1 MDWDKLKIF
10 HNVALD
16 LNISEAAHK
25 MNISHSSISRQI
37 SALER
42 DLKVSLFKR
51 HARGLTL
58 TEQGKILFKTA
69 HDIFGKIALTEAK
82 LTESKEKPTGPLTIA
97 ATVAF
102 GTTWLAPRIEKFT
115 NSYPEIDVSI
125 IIENKYTDLAQ
136 GEADVALRLTEPTQ
150 MDLIRFPLYEF
161 QFKIY
166 SSPEYIEKF
175 GIPKDVSELPNHK
188 IVAFGDSVEPS
199 IPDVNCILDLLPKN
213 KKVKTLFISNMYG
226 VMRAIGGG
234 AGIGALPEYMRIS
247 NNNLVPI
254 LPNAETPKTII
265 YFTYLQSLYY
275 SISFCIILV
284 REFKLHTEKLNFFS
298 LTTSKRH

>member
-25 MNISHSSISRQI
+25 MNISHSSISRQV

-42 DLKVSLFKR
+42 ELKVSLFKR

-69 HDIFGKIALTEAK
+69 HDIFGKIALTEAQ
-82 LTESKEKPTGPLTIA
+82 LTDSKEKPAGPLTIA

-102 GTTWLAPRIEKFT
+102 GTTWLAPRIEKFA
-115 NSYPEIDVSI
+115 NSYPDIDISI
-125 IIENKYTDLAQ
+125 LIENKYTDLAQ
-136 GEADVALRLTEPTQ
+136 GDADVALRLTEPTQ

-175 GIPKDVSELPNHK
+175 GIPQDISELSKHK
-188 IVAFGDSVEPS
+188 IVAFGHDVEPS
-199 IPDVNCILDLLPKN
+199 IPDVNCIIDLLPKK
-213 KKVKTLFISNMYG
+213 KKVKILYISNMYG

-234 AGIGALPEYMRIS
+234 AGIGALPEYMKIS
-247 NNNLVPI
+247 SNNLVPI
-254 LPNAETPKTII
+254 LPDAKTPKAVI
-265 YFTYLQSLYY
+265 YFTYPSELKGSKKIAALRD
-275 SISFCIILV
+275 FLV
-284 REFKLHTEKLNFFS
+284 RETNKEKQ
-298 LTTSKRH
+298 R

>member
-37 SALER
+37 SSLER

-115 NSYPEIDVSI
+115 HSYPEIDVSI

-254 LPNAETPKTII
+254 LPNADTPKTII
-265 YFTYLQSLYY
+265 YFTYPPELKGSKKIEALRD
-275 SISFCIILV
+275 FLV
-284 REFKLHTEKLNFFS
+284 REVNKEKKS
-298 LTTSKRH
+298 

>member
-37 SALER
+37 SSLER
-42 DLKVSLFKR
+42 ELKVSLFRR

-69 HDIFGKIALTEAK
+69 HDIFGKIALTEAQ
-82 LTESKEKPTGPLTIA
+82 LTESKEKPTGSLTIA

-102 GTTWLAPRIEKFT
+102 GTTWLAPRIVKFS
-115 NSYPEIDVSI
+115 NSYPDIDISI
-125 IIENKYTDLAQ
+125 RIENKYTDLAQ
-136 GEADVALRLTEPTQ
+136 GEADVALRLREPTQ
-150 MDLIRFPLYEF
+150 VDLIRFPLYKF

-175 GIPKDVSELPNHK
+175 GIPNDVSELSKHK
-188 IVAFGDSVEPS
+188 IIAFGHDVEPS
-199 IPDVNCILDLLPKN
+199 IPDVNCILDLIPKN

-226 VMRAIGGG
+226 VMRAIVGG
-234 AGIGALPEYMRIS
+234 AVIGALPEYMKS
-247 NNNLVPI
+247 SKNNLVPI
-254 LPNAETPKTII
+254 LPDAKTPKAVI
-265 YFTYLQSLYY
+265 YFTYPPELKGSKKIEALRD
-275 SISFCIILV
+275 FLV
-284 REFKLHTEKLNFFS
+284 REVNKERKD
-298 LTTSKRH
+298 

>member
-37 SALER
+37 SSLER
-42 DLKVSLFKR
+42 ELKVSLFKR

-69 HDIFGKIALTEAK
+69 HDIFGKIALTEAQ
-82 LTESKEKPTGPLTIA
+82 LTESKEKPTGSLTIA

-102 GTTWLAPRIEKFT
+102 GTTWLAPRIVKFS
-115 NSYPEIDVSI
+115 NSYPDIDISI
-125 IIENKYTDLAQ
+125 RIENRYTDLAQ
-136 GEADVALRLTEPTQ
+136 GEADVALRLREPTQ
-150 MDLIRFPLYEF
+150 VDLIRFPLYKF

-175 GIPKDVSELPNHK
+175 GIPNDVSELSKHK
-188 IVAFGDSVEPS
+188 IIAFGHDVEPS
-199 IPDVNCILDLLPKN
+199 IPDVNCILDLIPKN

-234 AGIGALPEYMRIS
+234 AGIGALPEYMKS
-247 NNNLVPI
+247 SKNNLVPI
-254 LPNAETPKTII
+254 LPDAKTPKAVI
-265 YFTYLQSLYY
+265 YFTYPPELKGSKKIEALRD
-275 SISFCIILV
+275 FLV
-284 REFKLHTEKLNFFS
+284 REVNKERKD
-298 LTTSKRH
+298 

>member
-37 SALER
+37 SSLER
-42 DLKVSLFKR
+42 ELKVSLFKR

-69 HDIFGKIALTEAK
+69 HDIFGKIALTEAQ
-82 LTESKEKPTGPLTIA
+82 LTESKEKPTGSLTIA

-102 GTTWLAPRIEKFT
+102 GTTLLAPRIVKFS
-115 NSYPEIDVSI
+115 NSYPDIDISI
-125 IIENKYTDLAQ
+125 RIENKYTDLAQ
-136 GEADVALRLTEPTQ
+136 GEADVALRLREPTQ
-150 MDLIRFPLYEF
+150 VDLIRFPLYKF

-166 SSPEYIEKF
+166 SSPEYIKKF
-175 GIPKDVSELPNHK
+175 GIPNNVSELSKHK
-188 IVAFGDSVEPS
+188 IIAFGHDVEPS
-199 IPDVNCILDLLPKN
+199 IPDVNCILDLIPKN

-234 AGIGALPEYMRIS
+234 AGIGALPEYMKS
-247 NNNLVPI
+247 SKNNLVPI
-254 LPNAETPKTII
+254 LPDAKTPKAVI
-265 YFTYLQSLYY
+265 YFTYPPELKGSKKIEALRD
-275 SISFCIILV
+275 FLV
-284 REFKLHTEKLNFFS
+284 REVNKEK
-298 LTTSKRH
+298 KD

>member
-82 LTESKEKPTGPLTIA
+82 LTESKENPTGPLTIA

-115 NSYPEIDVSI
+115 NSYPDIDVSI

-254 LPNAETPKTII
+254 LPNADTPKTII
-265 YFTYLQSLYY
+265 YFTYPPELKGSKKIDALRD
-275 SISFCIILV
+275 FLV
-284 REFKLHTEKLNFFS
+284 REVNKEKKS
-298 LTTSKRH
+298 

>member
-37 SALER
+37 SSLER

-82 LTESKEKPTGPLTIA
+82 LTESKENPTGPLTIA

-115 NSYPEIDVSI
+115 NSYPDIDVSI

-254 LPNAETPKTII
+254 LPTADTPKTII
-265 YFTYLQSLYY
+265 YFTYPPELKGSKKIEALRD
-275 SISFCIILV
+275 FLV
-284 REFKLHTEKLNFFS
+284 REVNKEKKS
-298 LTTSKRH
+298 

>member
-82 LTESKEKPTGPLTIA
+82 LTESKENPTGPLTIA

-115 NSYPEIDVSI
+115 NSYPDIDVSI

-175 GIPKDVSELPNHK
+175 GIPKDISELPNHK

-254 LPNAETPKTII
+254 LPTVDTPKTII
-265 YFTYLQSLYY
+265 YFTYPPELKGSKKIEALRD
-275 SISFCIILV
+275 FLV
-284 REFKLHTEKLNFFS
+284 REVNKEKKS
-298 LTTSKRH
+298 

>member
-42 DLKVSLFKR
+42 ELKVSLFKR

-69 HDIFGKIALTEAK
+69 HDIFGKIALTEAQ
-82 LTESKEKPTGPLTIA
+82 LTESKEKPTGPLKIA

-115 NSYPEIDVSI
+115 NSYPDIDVSI

-136 GEADVALRLTEPTQ
+136 GEADVALRLKEPTQ

-175 GIPKDVSELPNHK
+175 GIPKDVSELSNHK

-199 IPDVNCILDLLPKN
+199 IPDVNCILELLPKN

-254 LPNAETPKTII
+254 LPTVDTPKTII
-265 YFTYLQSLYY
+265 YFTYPPELKGSKKIEALRD
-275 SISFCIILV
+275 FLV
-284 REFKLHTEKLNFFS
+284 REVNKEKKN
-298 LTTSKRH
+298 

>member
-82 LTESKEKPTGPLTIA
+82 LTESKENPTGPLTIA

-115 NSYPEIDVSI
+115 NSYPDIDVSI

-254 LPNAETPKTII
+254 LPNADTPKTII
-265 YFTYLQSLYY
+265 YFTYPPELKGSKKIEALRD
-275 SISFCIILV
+275 FLV
-284 REFKLHTEKLNFFS
+284 REVNKEKKS
-298 LTTSKRH
+298 

>member
-69 HDIFGKIALTEAK
+69 HDIFGKIALTDAK

-234 AGIGALPEYMRIS
+234 AGIGALPEYMKIS

-254 LPNAETPKTII
+254 LPNADTPKTII
-265 YFTYLQSLYY
+265 YFTYPPELKGSKKIEALRD
-275 SISFCIILV
+275 FLV
-284 REFKLHTEKLNFFS
+284 REVNKEKKS
-298 LTTSKRH
+298 

>member
-25 MNISHSSISRQI
+25 MNISHSSISRQV

-42 DLKVSLFKR
+42 ELKVSLFKR

-69 HDIFGKIALTEAK
+69 HDIFGKIALTEAQ
-82 LTESKEKPTGPLTIA
+82 LTDSKEKPAGPLTIA

-102 GTTWLAPRIEKFT
+102 GTTWLAPRIEKFA
-115 NSYPEIDVSI
+115 NSYPEIDISI
-125 IIENKYTDLAQ
+125 LIENKYTDLAQ
-136 GEADVALRLTEPTQ
+136 GDADVALRLTEPTQ

-166 SSPEYIEKF
+166 SSPEYIEKY
-175 GIPKDVSELPNHK
+175 GIPKDVSELSKHK
-188 IVAFGDSVEPS
+188 IVAFGHDVEPS
-199 IPDVNCILDLLPKN
+199 IPDVNCIIDLLPKK
-213 KKVKTLFISNMYG
+213 KKVKILYISNMYG

-234 AGIGALPEYMRIS
+234 AGIGALPEYMKIS
-247 NNNLVPI
+247 SNNLVPI
-254 LPNAETPKTII
+254 LPDAKTPKAMI
-265 YFTYLQSLYY
+265 YFTYPSELKGSKKIAALRD
-275 SISFCIILV
+275 FLV
-284 REFKLHTEKLNFFS
+284 RETNKEKQ
-298 LTTSKRH
+298 R

>member
-25 MNISHSSISRQI
+25 MNISHSSISRQV

-42 DLKVSLFKR
+42 ELKVSLFKR

-69 HDIFGKIALTEAK
+69 HDIFGKIALTEAQ
-82 LTESKEKPTGPLTIA
+82 LTDSKEKPTGPLTIA

-102 GTTWLAPRIEKFT
+102 GTTWLAPRIEKFA
-115 NSYPEIDVSI
+115 NSYPDIDISI

-166 SSPEYIEKF
+166 SSPEYIEKY
-175 GIPKDVSELPNHK
+175 GIPKDVAELSKHK
-188 IVAFGDSVEPS
+188 IVAFGHDVEPS
-199 IPDVNCILDLLPKN
+199 IPDVNCILDLLPK
-213 KKVKTLFISNMYG
+213 KKNVKILYVSNMYG

-234 AGIGALPEYMRIS
+234 AGIGALPEYMKIS
-247 NNNLVPI
+247 SNNLVPI
-254 LPNAETPKTII
+254 LPDAKTPKAVI
-265 YFTYLQSLYY
+265 YFTYPSELKGSKKIAALRD
-275 SISFCIILV
+275 FLV
-284 REFKLHTEKLNFFS
+284 RETNKEQQL
-298 LTTSKRH
+298 

>member
-69 HDIFGKIALTEAK
+69 HDVFGKIALTEAK

-115 NSYPEIDVSI
+115 NSYPDIDVSI

-188 IVAFGDSVEPS
+188 IVAFGDTVEPS

-254 LPNAETPKTII
+254 LPTADTPKTII
-265 YFTYLQSLYY
+265 YFTYPPELKGSKKIEALRD
-275 SISFCIILV
+275 FLV
-284 REFKLHTEKLNFFS
+284 REVNKEKKS
-298 LTTSKRH
+298 

>member
-37 SALER
+37 SSLER
-42 DLKVSLFKR
+42 ELKVSLFKR

-69 HDIFGKIALTEAK
+69 HDIFGKIALTEAQ
-82 LTESKEKPTGPLTIA
+82 LTESKEKPTGSLTIA

-102 GTTWLAPRIEKFT
+102 GTTWLAPRIVKFS
-115 NSYPEIDVSI
+115 NSYPDIDISI
-125 IIENKYTDLAQ
+125 RIENRYTDLAQ
-136 GEADVALRLTEPTQ
+136 GEADVALRLREPTQ
-150 MDLIRFPLYEF
+150 VDLIRFPLYKF

-175 GIPKDVSELPNHK
+175 GIPNDVSELSKHK
-188 IVAFGDSVEPS
+188 IIAFGHDIEPS
-199 IPDVNCILDLLPKN
+199 IPDVNCILDLIPKN

-234 AGIGALPEYMRIS
+234 AGIGALPEYMKS
-247 NNNLVPI
+247 SKNNLVPI
-254 LPNAETPKTII
+254 LPDAKTPKAVI
-265 YFTYLQSLYY
+265 YFTYPPELKGSKKIEALRD
-275 SISFCIILV
+275 FLV
-284 REFKLHTEKLNFFS
+284 REVNKERKD
-298 LTTSKRH
+298 

>member
-37 SALER
+37 SSLER

-254 LPNAETPKTII
+254 LPNADTAKTII
-265 YFTYLQSLYY
+265 YFTYPPELKGSKKIEALRD
-275 SISFCIILV
+275 FLV
-284 REFKLHTEKLNFFS
+284 REVNKEKKS
-298 LTTSKRH
+298 

>member
-265 YFTYLQSLYY
+265 YFTYPPELKGSKKIEALRD
-275 SISFCIILV
+275 FLV
-284 REFKLHTEKLNFFS
+284 R
-298 LTTSKRH
+298 

>member
-254 LPNAETPKTII
+254 LPTVDTPKTII
-265 YFTYLQSLYY
+265 YFTYPPELKGSKKIEALRD
-275 SISFCIILV
+275 FLV
-284 REFKLHTEKLNFFS
+284 REVNKEKKS
-298 LTTSKRH
+298 

>member
-82 LTESKEKPTGPLTIA
+82 LTESKENPTGPLTIA

-234 AGIGALPEYMRIS
+234 AGIGALPEYMKIS

-254 LPNAETPKTII
+254 LPNADTPKTII
-265 YFTYLQSLYY
+265 YFTYPPELKGSKKIEALRD
-275 SISFCIILV
+275 FLV
-284 REFKLHTEKLNFFS
+284 REVNKEKKS
-298 LTTSKRH
+298 

>member
-25 MNISHSSISRQI
+25 MNISHSSISRQV

-42 DLKVSLFKR
+42 ELKVSLFKR

-69 HDIFGKIALTEAK
+69 HDIFGKIALTEAQ
-82 LTESKEKPTGPLTIA
+82 LTDSKEKPAGPLTIA

-102 GTTWLAPRIEKFT
+102 GTTWLAPRIEKFA
-115 NSYPEIDVSI
+115 NSYPDIDISI
-125 IIENKYTDLAQ
+125 LIENKYTDLAQ
-136 GEADVALRLTEPTQ
+136 GDADVALRLTEPTQ

-166 SSPEYIEKF
+166 SSPEYIEKY
-175 GIPKDVSELPNHK
+175 GIPNDVSELSKHK
-188 IVAFGDSVEPS
+188 IVAFGHDVEPS
-199 IPDVNCILDLLPKN
+199 IPDVNCIIDLLPKK
-213 KKVKTLFISNMYG
+213 KKVKILYISNMYG

-234 AGIGALPEYMRIS
+234 AGIGALPEYMKIS
-247 NNNLVPI
+247 SNNLVPI
-254 LPNAETPKTII
+254 LPDAKTPKAVI
-265 YFTYLQSLYY
+265 YFTYPSEIKGSKKIAALRD
-275 SISFCIILV
+275 FLV
-284 REFKLHTEKLNFFS
+284 RETNKEKQP
-298 LTTSKRH
+298 

>member
-37 SALER
+37 SSLER
-42 DLKVSLFKR
+42 ELKVSLFKR

-69 HDIFGKIALTEAK
+69 HDIFGKIALTEAQ
-82 LTESKEKPTGPLTIA
+82 LTESKEKPTGSLTIA

-102 GTTWLAPRIEKFT
+102 GTTWLAPRIVKFS
-115 NSYPEIDVSI
+115 NSYPDIDISI
-125 IIENKYTDLAQ
+125 RIENRYTDLAQ
-136 GEADVALRLTEPTQ
+136 GEADVALRLREPTQ
-150 MDLIRFPLYEF
+150 VDLIRFPLYKF

-175 GIPKDVSELPNHK
+175 GIPNDVSELSKHK
-188 IVAFGDSVEPS
+188 IIAFGHDVEPS
-199 IPDVNCILDLLPKN
+199 IPDVNCILDLIPKN

-226 VMRAIGGG
+226 VMRAIVGG
-234 AGIGALPEYMRIS
+234 AGIGALPEYMKS
-247 NNNLVPI
+247 SKNNLVPI
-254 LPNAETPKTII
+254 LPDAKTPKAVI
-265 YFTYLQSLYY
+265 YFTYPPELKGSKKIEALRD
-275 SISFCIILV
+275 FLV
-284 REFKLHTEKLNFFS
+284 REVNKERKD
-298 LTTSKRH
+298 

>member
-25 MNISHSSISRQI
+25 MSISHSSISRQI

-115 NSYPEIDVSI
+115 NSYPDIDVSI

-254 LPNAETPKTII
+254 LPTADTPKTII
-265 YFTYLQSLYY
+265 YFTYPPELKGSKKIEALRD
-275 SISFCIILV
+275 FLV
-284 REFKLHTEKLNFFS
+284 REVNKEKKS
-298 LTTSKRH
+298 

>member
-82 LTESKEKPTGPLTIA
+82 LTESKENPTGPLTIA

-254 LPNAETPKTII
+254 LPTADTPKTII
-265 YFTYLQSLYY
+265 YFTYPPELKGSKKIEALRD
-275 SISFCIILV
+275 FLV
-284 REFKLHTEKLNFFS
+284 REVNKEKKS
-298 LTTSKRH
+298 

>member
-82 LTESKEKPTGPLTIA
+82 LTETKEKPTGPLTIA

-115 NSYPEIDVSI
+115 NSYPDIDVSI

-254 LPNAETPKTII
+254 LPNADTPKTII
-265 YFTYLQSLYY
+265 YFTYPPELKGSKKIEALRD
-275 SISFCIILV
+275 FLV
-284 REFKLHTEKLNFFS
+284 REVNKEKKS
-298 LTTSKRH
+298 

>member
-10 HNVALD
+10 HNVDLD

-254 LPNAETPKTII
+254 LPNADTPKTII
-265 YFTYLQSLYY
+265 YFTYPPELKGSKKIEALRD
-275 SISFCIILV
+275 FLV
-284 REFKLHTEKLNFFS
+284 REVNKEKKS
-298 LTTSKRH
+298 

>member
-115 NSYPEIDVSI
+115 HSYPEIDVSI

-234 AGIGALPEYMRIS
+234 AGIGALPEYMKIS

-254 LPNAETPKTII
+254 LPNADTPKTII
-265 YFTYLQSLYY
+265 YFTYPPELKGSKKIEALRD
-275 SISFCIILV
+275 FLV
-284 REFKLHTEKLNFFS
+284 REVNKEKKS
-298 LTTSKRH
+298 

>member
-42 DLKVSLFKR
+42 DLRVSLFKR

-115 NSYPEIDVSI
+115 NSYPDIDVSI

-254 LPNAETPKTII
+254 LPTADTPKTII
-265 YFTYLQSLYY
+265 YFTYPPELKGSKKIEALRD
-275 SISFCIILV
+275 FLV
-284 REFKLHTEKLNFFS
+284 REVNKEKKS
-298 LTTSKRH
+298 

>member
-25 MNISHSSISRQI
+25 MNISHSSISRQV

-42 DLKVSLFKR
+42 ELKVSLFKR

-69 HDIFGKIALTEAK
+69 HDIFGKIALTEAQ
-82 LTESKEKPTGPLTIA
+82 LTDSKEKPAGPLTIA

-102 GTTWLAPRIEKFT
+102 GTTWLAPRIEKFA
-115 NSYPEIDVSI
+115 NSYPDIDISI

-166 SSPEYIEKF
+166 SSPEYIEKY
-175 GIPKDVSELPNHK
+175 GIPKDVSELSKHK
-188 IVAFGDSVEPS
+188 IVAFGHDVEPS
-199 IPDVNCILDLLPKN
+199 IPDVNCIIDLLPKK
-213 KKVKTLFISNMYG
+213 KKVKILYISNMYG

-234 AGIGALPEYMRIS
+234 AGIGALPEYMKIS
-247 NNNLVPI
+247 SNNLVPI
-254 LPNAETPKTII
+254 LPDAKTPKAVI
-265 YFTYLQSLYY
+265 YFTYPSELKGSKKIAALRD
-275 SISFCIILV
+275 FLV
-284 REFKLHTEKLNFFS
+284 RETNKEKQL
-298 LTTSKRH
+298 

>member
-25 MNISHSSISRQI
+25 MNISHSSISRQV

-42 DLKVSLFKR
+42 ELKVSLFKR

-69 HDIFGKIALTEAK
+69 HDIFGKIALTEAQ
-82 LTESKEKPTGPLTIA
+82 LTDSKEKPTGPLTIA

-102 GTTWLAPRIEKFT
+102 GTTWLAPRIEKFA
-115 NSYPEIDVSI
+115 NSYPDIDISI
-125 IIENKYTDLAQ
+125 LIENKYTDLAQ

-166 SSPEYIEKF
+166 SSPEYIEKY
-175 GIPKDVSELPNHK
+175 GIPKDVSELSKHN
-188 IVAFGDSVEPS
+188 IVAFGHDVEPS
-199 IPDVNCILDLLPKN
+199 IPDVNCIIDLLPKK
-213 KKVKTLFISNMYG
+213 KKVKILYISNMYG

-234 AGIGALPEYMRIS
+234 AGIGALPEYMKIS
-247 NNNLVPI
+247 SNNLVPI
-254 LPNAETPKTII
+254 LPDAKTPKAVI
-265 YFTYLQSLYY
+265 YFTYPSELKGSKKIAALRD
-275 SISFCIILV
+275 FLV
-284 REFKLHTEKLNFFS
+284 RETNKEKQ
-298 LTTSKRH
+298 R

>member
-175 GIPKDVSELPNHK
+175 GIPKDVSELPYHK

-254 LPNAETPKTII
+254 LPNADTPKTII
-265 YFTYLQSLYY
+265 YFTYPPELKGSKKIEALRD
-275 SISFCIILV
+275 FLV
-284 REFKLHTEKLNFFS
+284 REVNKEKKS
-298 LTTSKRH
+298 